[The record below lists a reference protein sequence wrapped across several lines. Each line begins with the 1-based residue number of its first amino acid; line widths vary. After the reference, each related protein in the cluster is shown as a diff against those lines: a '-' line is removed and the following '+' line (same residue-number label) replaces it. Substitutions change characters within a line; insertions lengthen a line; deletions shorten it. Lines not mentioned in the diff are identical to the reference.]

1 MVHSLPSLA
10 PLRASLQRFQRY
22 LEVASQDDWGANVF
36 EEVMRHVEPVLVDL
50 QRFGGPNESK
60 RARVSAL
67 GAQLEASERA
77 GAFASDGE
85 LDREAKVLM
94 PLLAAYLESLKSGGA
109 A

>member
-36 EEVMRHVEPVLVDL
+36 EEVKRHVEPVLVDL
-50 QRFGGPNESK
+50 QRFGGPNEAT

-77 GAFASDGE
+77 RVFASDGE
-85 LDREAKVLM
+85 LEREAKVLI
-94 PLLAAYLESLKSGGA
+94 PLLAAYLESMRGGGA